1 MKFIKNPEKK
11 YSPLNQAL
19 RDYLPELML
28 RNIKKGERLKSKIDV
43 NFFLNNVE
51 LRNQSYLKKL
61 VTSSEKNLQS
71 IKSGL
76 EMKKAIELTEEKLS
90 PLNLQILDDYFL
102 RKNNVI
108 SGAKR
113 LLVKNTEEESNIII
127 KDSLHMIK
135 HFLNPTNIIIEEP
148 KKETPKK
155 KLMTK
160 NELFEAEEVI
170 NQKLKN
176 DVKNLNSRVN
186 KYLDRVQKIK
196 LTMPRND
203 NKYDPKW
210 IKANR
215 DKNKDFYFYA
225 DNFKLNNHNIKMIHY
240 KKLEPIPI
248 RDKSCPNLK
257 DMKEKLFPE
266 IKEGTINKDDVINI
280 KNCNSVKIVND
291 MQIQKKYK
299 EKKLSLQN
307 NKTNDIDIN
316 DIKIKENKNDSYN
329 TLNRIVRRNK
339 SLANISNKRYKKLS
353 SLMDIELPKLFEYD
367 YLMNKRQTIISEQDN
382 NKNNEIEE
390 TNDINYSRKNS
401 SKLISICS
409 KWKLMPEITEL
420 KKEID
425 QLKTRKIDIEQ
436 NYQKHKDDMNQ
447 KTYLIQ
453 NNLPK
458 RKRPKRNKSLRLL
471 NNDSLFSLNN
481 KNNKS
486 ININISSAYER
497 NSIRMPSSYSV
508 QVLKRKS
515 RINSGIQIIQDKK
528 IFREF
533 SNFSREGTTN
543 MSTNNPSIR
552 NSAASSITINNKNK
566 RRFDEILKI
575 LKRDKNKNK
584 IEQPIFSLKKMK
596 INLFSNNTNI
606 GTNNS
611 SNI

>member
-155 KLMTK
+155 KLMTQ
-160 NELFEAEEVI
+160 NELFDAEEVI

-240 KKLEPIPI
+240 KKSEPIPI

-307 NKTNDIDIN
+307 NKTIDIDIN

-382 NKNNEIEE
+382 NKNHEIEE

-528 IFREF
+528 IYREF

-596 INLFSNNTNI
+596 INLFSNNTV
-606 GTNNS
+606 T
-611 SNI
+611 SNIFNI

>member
-1 MKFIKNPEKK
+1 
-11 YSPLNQAL
+11 
-19 RDYLPELML
+19 
-28 RNIKKGERLKSKIDV
+28 
-43 NFFLNNVE
+43 
-51 LRNQSYLKKL
+51 
-61 VTSSEKNLQS
+61 
-71 IKSGL
+71 
-76 EMKKAIELTEEKLS
+76 
-90 PLNLQILDDYFL
+90 
-102 RKNNVI
+102 
-108 SGAKR
+108 
-113 LLVKNTEEESNIII
+113 
-127 KDSLHMIK
+127 
-135 HFLNPTNIIIEEP
+135 
-148 KKETPKK
+148 
-155 KLMTK
+155 
-160 NELFEAEEVI
+160 
-170 NQKLKN
+170 
-176 DVKNLNSRVN
+176 
-186 KYLDRVQKIK
+186 
-196 LTMPRND
+196 
-203 NKYDPKW
+203 
-210 IKANR
+210 
-215 DKNKDFYFYA
+215 
-225 DNFKLNNHNIKMIHY
+225 
-240 KKLEPIPI
+240 
-248 RDKSCPNLK
+248 
-257 DMKEKLFPE
+257 
-266 IKEGTINKDDVINI
+266 
-280 KNCNSVKIVND
+280 
-291 MQIQKKYK
+291 
-299 EKKLSLQN
+299 
-307 NKTNDIDIN
+307 
-316 DIKIKENKNDSYN
+316 
-329 TLNRIVRRNK
+329 
-339 SLANISNKRYKKLS
+339 
-353 SLMDIELPKLFEYD
+353 
-367 YLMNKRQTIISEQDN
+367 
-382 NKNNEIEE
+382 
-390 TNDINYSRKNS
+390 
-401 SKLISICS
+401 
-409 KWKLMPEITEL
+409 MPEITEL

-596 INLFSNNTNI
+596 INLFSNNTNT
-606 GTNNS
+606 GTSNA

>member
-1 MKFIKNPEKK
+1 MK
-11 YSPLNQAL
+11 
-19 RDYLPELML
+19 M
-28 RNIKKGERLKSKIDV
+28 
-43 NFFLNNVE
+43 
-51 LRNQSYLKKL
+51 
-61 VTSSEKNLQS
+61 
-71 IKSGL
+71 
-76 EMKKAIELTEEKLS
+76 
-90 PLNLQILDDYFL
+90 
-102 RKNNVI
+102 
-108 SGAKR
+108 
-113 LLVKNTEEESNIII
+113 
-127 KDSLHMIK
+127 
-135 HFLNPTNIIIEEP
+135 
-148 KKETPKK
+148 
-155 KLMTK
+155 
-160 NELFEAEEVI
+160 
-170 NQKLKN
+170 
-176 DVKNLNSRVN
+176 
-186 KYLDRVQKIK
+186 
-196 LTMPRND
+196 
-203 NKYDPKW
+203 
-210 IKANR
+210 
-215 DKNKDFYFYA
+215 
-225 DNFKLNNHNIKMIHY
+225 
-240 KKLEPIPI
+240 
-248 RDKSCPNLK
+248 NLK

-307 NKTNDIDIN
+307 NKTNDIDKN
-316 DIKIKENKNDSYN
+316 DIKIKENKNDNNN

-339 SLANISNKRYKKLS
+339 SLVNISNKRYKKLS

-409 KWKLMPEITEL
+409 KWKLMPEITVL

-528 IFREF
+528 IYREF

-543 MSTNNPSIR
+543 MSTKNPSIR

-596 INLFSNNTNI
+596 INLFSNNTN
-606 GTNNS
+606 TSNA

>member
-51 LRNQSYLKKL
+51 LRNQSYLKKF

-155 KLMTK
+155 KLMTQ

-339 SLANISNKRYKKLS
+339 SLVNISNKRYKKLS

-420 KKEID
+420 KKEIE

-528 IFREF
+528 IYREF

-552 NSAASSITINNKNK
+552 NSAASSIAINNKNK

-596 INLFSNNTNI
+596 INLFSNNTVTSNA
-606 GTNNS
+606 

>member
-51 LRNQSYLKKL
+51 LRNQSYLKKF

-155 KLMTK
+155 KLMTQ

-339 SLANISNKRYKKLS
+339 SLVNISNKRYKKLS

-528 IFREF
+528 IYREF

-552 NSAASSITINNKNK
+552 NSAASSIAINNKNK